1 MIFISFVVGMIIGG
15 FIGIAIMAM
24 MQINK
29 GEDNDT

>member
-1 MIFISFVVGMIIGG
+1 MLFISFVVGMMIGG

>member
-1 MIFISFVVGMIIGG
+1 MWFISFVVGMMIGG